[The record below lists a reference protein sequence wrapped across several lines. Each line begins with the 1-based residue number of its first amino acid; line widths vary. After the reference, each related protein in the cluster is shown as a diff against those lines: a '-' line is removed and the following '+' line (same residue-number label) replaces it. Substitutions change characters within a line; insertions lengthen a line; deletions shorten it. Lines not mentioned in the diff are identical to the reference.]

1 MLKYSFISSSFEL
14 LPSCVPLYCFL
25 LSRWLALQTC
35 ECVIDKP
42 SAFPPYS
49 NMFHVLQGEALPDT
63 LNMDYPYNVSFK
75 SLAYFLV
82 APTLCYQVA
91 VLSSDLV
98 NFWKQFF
105 LIVVVLPHLD
115 SPILH
120 LHSLFQSQI
129 AYRHNHVELLT
140 HISLVWNMSEVF
152 SQCLIGHAVGNPE
165 TEYEKRMLLVLITEY

>member
-98 NFWKQFF
+98 NFWKQF
-105 LIVVVLPHLD
+105 
-115 SPILH
+115 
-120 LHSLFQSQI
+120 LFICNCCGVASFRL
-129 AYRHNHVELLT
+129 AYFT
-140 HISLVWNMSEVF
+140 FAFIF
-152 SQCLIGHAVGNPE
+152 
-165 TEYEKRMLLVLITEY
+165 LVLDCLQAQPCAVAYPYIFGVDYV